1 MSYLVDFLDCF
12 EEHIEDY
19 EILLY
24 VLSLLPD
31 SFQYIFALNLLKY
44 RGCLIDGDIHTG
56 EKTQGF
62 IELDGK
68 CIFLTTDDEKYIL
81 LELPPA
87 FEI

>member
-31 SFQYIFALNLLKY
+31 SLQYMFALNLLKY
-44 RGCLIDGDIHTG
+44 RSYLLDGNIHTG

-62 IELDGK
+62 IELDDK
-68 CIFLTTDDEKYIL
+68 CIFLTTYDDKYVL